1 MPNLY
6 DDQFWHDEE
15 DALWEDLAEIVIGAL
30 LAGVEGGA
38 AILPTN
44 AQALVD
50 FDLVNTSVIDYAKK
64 YRYELIK
71 GITDTTRTQTQKLVS
86 DWVLS
91 GQPLGVL
98 ETQLAPIFGDRRAEV
113 ISQTETTRVFA
124 EGNRE
129 ALESTGLV
137 DEVMWMTSQDEKV
150 CIVCESH
157 DGEHIGIDDID
168 AYPPNASHPGCRCW
182 IQPVLSEEA
191 FERRLDEI
199 LE

>member
-1 MPNLY
+1 MPSIY
-6 DDQFWHDEE
+6 DNQFWLEEE
-15 DALWEDLAEIVIGAL
+15 DSLWEDLAEIIIGAL

-38 AILPTN
+38 AILPAN

-98 ETQLAPIFGDRRAEV
+98 ETQLAPIFGEVRAGM
-113 ISQTETTRVFA
+113 IAQTESTRVYFQGA
-124 EGNRE
+124 SDSW
-129 ALESTGLV
+129 ESTGLV
-137 DEVMWMTSQDEKV
+137 SQWQYMTVEDSAV
-150 CIVCESH
+150 CPICEPL
-157 DGEHIGIDDID
+157 DGQVFDMDDTEH
-168 AYPPNASHPGCRCW
+168 YPPQHINCRCFGLPLLDE
-182 IQPVLSEEA
+182 QA
-191 FERRLDEI
+191 FEESLDEI
-199 LE
+199 LA